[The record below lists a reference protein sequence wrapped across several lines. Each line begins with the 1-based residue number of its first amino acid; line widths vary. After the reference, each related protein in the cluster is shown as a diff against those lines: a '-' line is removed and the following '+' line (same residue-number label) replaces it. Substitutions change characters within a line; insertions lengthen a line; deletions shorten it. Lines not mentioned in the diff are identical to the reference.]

1 MEDLQGLP
9 TLICVLALRAFLD
22 CALRAARLESPL
34 VLLPRFVP
42 VQKYCNVEKGEN
54 KKEMFRCLKCFV
66 IERE

>member
-1 MEDLQGLP
+1 LEDLQGLP

-42 VQKYCNVEKGEN
+42 VKKYCNVEKGKG
-54 KKEMFRCLKCFV
+54 KKKKCLDV
-66 IERE
+66 